1 MAMKSSGIGALAATV
16 CLSLGAVSAHADTF
30 GTVSFDDLTLDTQY
44 SVGNATT
51 SLTVLY
57 GDFGGNLNII
67 VNDLLVNVS
76 DWSAIHNT
84 TIAGVDATVET
95 FDSTHGRITLVG
107 NITTFGIGGQE
118 FWIDD
123 INFKPVPA
131 PGALMLLA
139 PAVALGARRRR
150 R

>member
-1 MAMKSSGIGALAATV
+1 M
-16 CLSLGAVSAHADTF
+16 
-30 GTVSFDDLTLDTQY
+30 
-44 SVGNATT
+44 
-51 SLTVLY
+51 
-57 GDFGGNLNII
+57 
-67 VNDLLVNVS
+67 
-76 DWSAIHNT
+76 
-84 TIAGVDATVET
+84 ET